1 MTQQTAVIPAKLSI
15 IKYPSGRFGF
25 VGSVPGVLAYVHA
38 DGSQPTPSELRDIA
52 ESSCPA
58 MTMKAYGIKSRAF
71 LTEQEARFVAARLG
85 FGGAL

>member
-1 MTQQTAVIPAKLSI
+1 MKQQAVVTAKLSI

-25 VGSVPGVLAYVHA
+25 VGSAVPGVLAYVHA